1 MQQQAGI
8 PWIWNNHRPMAES
21 TLPLGHLQR
30 YREIIADWPAFVRAL
45 GEPQAPVIWTNT
57 LRTTPRQL
65 AERLEHEGHEVSAL
79 PWNPQAFRLA
89 ADARPG
95 RSLLFLTGQYHVQ
108 EEVSLV
114 PVVLLDPQPG
124 DRLLDLCA
132 APGNKTLQAAVRM
145 TNRGSVLANDLNEQ
159 RVGVIRRNIDRLGI
173 TCVAI
178 STTDAG
184 NLPRECGLFDRVLA
198 DVPCSCEGTS
208 RRNPE
213 VLSRRSAAGQKAG
226 AQLAIL
232 KKALAKCRIGGRVV
246 YSTCTYAP
254 EENEAVV
261 DRALQDSEPGSFRLL
276 PARLPGLRVEP
287 GLDSWQ
293 GETFSTELH
302 HAARIYPH
310 LNNSGGFFVAV
321 LERVS

>member
-1 MQQQAGI
+1 
-8 PWIWNNHRPMAES
+8 MAA
-21 TLPLGHLQR
+21 TDLPLYHLLR
-30 YREIIADWPAFVRAL
+30 YRDIIPDWDAFVAAL
-45 GEPQAPVIWTNT
+45 ERPQAPVVWTNT
-57 LRTTPRQL
+57 LRTTPGELARQL
-65 AERLEHEGHEVSAL
+65 ADGGIEAEPLG
-79 PWNPQAFRLA
+79 WNPEAFRLA
-89 ADARPG
+89 VETRPG

-114 PVVLLDPQPG
+114 PVVLLDPRPG
-124 DRLLDLCA
+124 ERMLDLCA

-145 TNRGSVLANDLNEQ
+145 ANSGSVLANDLNEQ
-159 RVGVIRRNIDRLGI
+159 RIGVIRRNIDRLGVS
-173 TCVAI
+173 CVAI

-184 NLPRECGLFDRVLA
+184 NLPRDCGLFDRVLA

-213 VLSRRSAAGQKAG
+213 VLTRVSAAGYKAG

-232 KKALAKCRIGGRVV
+232 RKALAKCRVGGRVV

-254 EENEAVV
+254 EENEVVV
-261 DRALQDSEPGSFRLL
+261 DRILREAEPGTVRML

-287 GLDSWQ
+287 GLDAWE
-293 GETFSTELH
+293 GETFSPELRQ
-302 HAARIYPH
+302 AARIYPH

-321 LERVS
+321 LERTTP

>member
-1 MQQQAGI
+1 
-8 PWIWNNHRPMAES
+8 MAA
-21 TLPLGHLQR
+21 TDLPLYHLLR
-30 YREIIADWPAFVRAL
+30 YRDIIPDWDAFVAAL
-45 GEPQAPVIWTNT
+45 ERPQAPVVWTNT
-57 LRTTPRQL
+57 LRTTPGEL
-65 AERLEHEGHEVSAL
+65 ARRLADGGIEAEPLG
-79 PWNPQAFRLA
+79 WNPEAFRLA
-89 ADARPG
+89 VETRPG

-114 PVVLLDPQPG
+114 PVVLLDPRPG
-124 DRLLDLCA
+124 ERMLDLCA

-145 TNRGSVLANDLNEQ
+145 ANSGSVLANDLNEQ
-159 RVGVIRRNIDRLGI
+159 RIGVIRRNIDRLGVS
-173 TCVAI
+173 CVAI

-184 NLPRECGLFDRVLA
+184 NLPRDCGLFDRVLA

-213 VLSRRSAAGQKAG
+213 VLTRVSAAGYKAG

-232 KKALAKCRIGGRVV
+232 RKALAKCRVGGRVV

-254 EENEAVV
+254 EENEVVV
-261 DRALQDSEPGSFRLL
+261 DRILREAEPGTVRML

-287 GLDSWQ
+287 GLDAWE
-293 GETFSTELH
+293 GETFSPELRQ
-302 HAARIYPH
+302 AARIYPH

-321 LERVS
+321 LERTTP